1 MGCVVVL
8 WIVMDCRELLWIV
21 VDCSVVDCCKNIV
34 T

>member
-1 MGCVVVL
+1 VGCVVVL